1 MGQPIEPSLTDRNPS
16 AIAKLLGVPY
26 LLPLAL
32 LVSVLATLVG
42 NCLVGMDRLAFRDVS
57 HFYTPLYGY
66 LAERER
72 AEWLPLYN
80 DLDHSGIPLAG
91 ETTTA
96 IFYPVRRIIFRLID
110 SPETAIAWYVAF
122 HLLLSGITA
131 AWAARKAGATRQG
144 ASLAM
149 IAYPMSGPIW
159 FLYTNPPF
167 LVGAAWLPLAVG
179 GGFALLRSF
188 RLCDLVAT
196 ASALA
201 LMILAGDPQ
210 TAVHVVLVGA
220 LAWMTKTIISV
231 LSFRQT
237 VITDSLFA
245 SLGSLARLATA
256 LVIATLLAAPQ
267 VAASIDWAPQSVRY
281 VESDDPS
288 QREKFA
294 FSVAPW
300 HWAELFVP
308 FISGTL
314 FPQYA
319 RISHLL
325 PGDGRTWVITLYSGL
340 IPLSLAMLRYRRFCI
355 PRSFDRCKNHSSN
368 IPRSRTRWHRSR
380 WHRTRWHRLDGWDCV
395 APIGL
400 VFAMGNLSIG
410 AFIRWAQPQLLL
422 DADDLMLSPYGWLV
436 ACVPGYDGFRYP
448 AKWLVFVPL
457 GITIAAARQSGRFSA
472 AINVAASRIAIS
484 LATIGFLLAGSIVVV
499 LNVLLVWSPASIRRS
514 DSIWGPIDFGT
525 AGWMLA
531 TSTLAVVCF
540 AKLFDTLTR
549 LALDRKTAF
558 RWLLLLVAIDLWIV
572 ARPTLATVN
581 RTNELRLIDS
591 TGSRLSNPSSKNR
604 TPGLPMRAMRFS
616 GRGWPRDLRRSPSP
630 GHQRISVAEAS
641 MRNSLFGRWHLA
653 DQVAVFNSP
662 TSLPPGRLRSF
673 WIAANARSRALP
685 ASEQDRY
692 WNDIMRWLAID
703 QSWTAQDVIGR
714 DLIGGIPSDD
724 SKHLITSLA
733 RTSIAQPSP
742 MVTWHST
749 WREIDPADSVSS
761 ESFTQRIQDVV
772 SGDKLANVPWIENQP
787 PGSPATG
794 SGKALESM
802 NVSYP
807 KPGHWNITIDS
818 PTAGLIY
825 IKQYQDGNFHA
836 IIRAIDQPGISNAL
850 AIDVHRCDFL
860 FSAVKVPAGRFEV
873 QIVYWPTW
881 KTPSLV
887 IAAACWMAVL
897 LAPLYL
903 RRLNRIPRPVEPLE

>member
-1 MGQPIEPSLTDRNPS
+1 MGQPIEPSVNGRNPS
-16 AIAKLLGVPY
+16 TLAKLLGVPY
-26 LLPLAL
+26 LLPLTL
-32 LVSVLATLVG
+32 LCSVLATLLG
-42 NCLVGMDRLAFRDVS
+42 TCLVGMDRLAFRDVS

-66 LAERER
+66 VGERER

-96 IFYPVRRIIFRLID
+96 VFYPVRRIIFRLID
-110 SPETAIAWYVAF
+110 SPETAIAWYVAL
-122 HLLLSGITA
+122 HLVLAGITA

-149 IAYPMSGPIW
+149 LAYPLSGPIW

-167 LVGAAWLPLAVG
+167 LVGAAWLPLALG

-188 RLCDLVAT
+188 HISDLVAT

-210 TAVHVVLVGA
+210 TAVHAVLIGT
-220 LAWMTKTIISV
+220 LAWMTKTAVSV

-237 VITDSLFA
+237 AIKDSVFA
-245 SLGSLARLATA
+245 SLRSLTRLATA
-256 LVIATLLAAPQ
+256 LVLAILLAAPQ
-267 VAASIDWAPQSVRY
+267 IAASIDWAPQSVRY
-281 VESDDPS
+281 VEPDDLS
-288 QREKFA
+288 QREMFA

-340 IPLSLAMLRYRRFCI
+340 IPLSLAMLRYRRFLLT
-355 PRSFDRCKNHSSN
+355 RLLDRCKNRSSN
-368 IPRSRTRWHRSR
+368 ILRCGI
-380 WHRTRWHRLDGWDCV
+380 RWHRLDGWDCV

-400 VFAMGNLSIG
+400 IFAMGNLSIG

-422 DADDLMLSPYGWLV
+422 GTDDQMLSPYGWLV

-457 GITIAAARQSGRFSA
+457 GIAIAAARQSGRFSA

-484 LATIGFLLAGSIVVV
+484 LAMIGFMLAGSVVVV
-499 LNVLLVWSPASIRRS
+499 LNVMLVWSPDSIGRS

-525 AGWMLA
+525 TGWMLA

-540 AKLFDTLTR
+540 AKLLDTLPR
-549 LALDRKTAF
+549 RDLDRKTAF
-558 RWLLLLVAIDLWIV
+558 HCLLLLVAIDLWIV
-572 ARPTLATVN
+572 ARPTLATIN
-581 RTNELRLIDS
+581 RTSELRLIES
-591 TGSRLSNPSSKNR
+591 TGSRLSNPRGMNR

-616 GRGWPRDLRRSPSP
+616 GRGWPNELRNSPSP
-630 GHQRISVAEAS
+630 GHQRILVAEAS

-673 WIAANARSRALP
+673 WIAANARSQALP
-685 ASEQDRY
+685 ADEQDRY
-692 WNDIMRWLAID
+692 WNKIMRWLAID
-703 QSWTAQDVIGR
+703 QSWTTQDVIGGEV
-714 DLIGGIPSDD
+714 IGGSPTDD

-733 RTSIAQPSP
+733 RTSIAQTSP

-749 WREIDPADSVSS
+749 WREIEPIDSVTA
-761 ESFTQRIQDVV
+761 ESFTRRIQDVV

-787 PGSPATG
+787 PGSPATVNG
-794 SGKALESM
+794 QVVKSM
-802 NVSYP
+802 NVSYT
-807 KPGHWNITIDS
+807 KPGHWNISIDAPS
-818 PTAGLIY
+818 AGLIY

-836 IIRAIDQPGISNAL
+836 IIRDIDQPGTSNAL
-850 AIDVHRCDFL
+850 TVNVHRCDYI
-860 FSAVKVPAGRFEV
+860 FSAVKVPAGRFDV
-873 QIVYWPTW
+873 QIVYWPAW

-887 IAAACWMAVL
+887 IAAGCWMAVL
-897 LAPLYL
+897 LAPMYL
-903 RRLNRIPRPVEPLE
+903 RRLNRKHCPPDLLE